1 MCAPPIKL
9 PTTPNVRVT
18 TDENTEGTNR
28 YDGVDRTKQRTS
40 AAKQVR
46 FLPSA

>member
-1 MCAPPIKL
+1 MGAPPIKL

-28 YDGVDRTKQRTS
+28 YDEVDRTRQLTS
-40 AAKQVR
+40 ATKAVR